1 VTNRKAGEFFYS
13 LGIVFAAQS
22 LQNKMQITFHI
33 NQTRLTRVFPLSWP
47 RPSRLYHD
55 PAWLL

>member
-33 NQTRLTRVFPLSWP
+33 NQTYQSF
-47 RPSRLYHD
+47 SRCLDHVLAASITIQRD
-55 PAWLL
+55 C